1 MFGFCLFW
9 TWVAMETKRF
19 LCLIRL
25 QNTPRTNWLIHF
37 PPSSC
42 SLLVKCTTG
51 TRVVPV
57 TFPWTARRIIKRDRQ
72 IIPSTRTRMGRRR
85 QEIKTIIT
93 RDKERERGGWA
104 ECPLHTQSLTYLGR
118 RHGSGQR
125 QVRAAMW
132 EFDAIFD
139 RPMPAMGSGVLGCG
153 VWHCFKNGGLKNNFL
168 RGISINSNWTWICNA
183 IWWRTR
189 KGRIHGTVDAYA
201 PSHTPWTIA
210 PVVEG

>member
-9 TWVAMETKRF
+9 TWVAMETKTF

-93 RDKERERGGWA
+93 RDKEIERWMSRRSFAHTKFDVFGKTARIGSKAGESCNVRIWRDFWSSDAGNGVRSVGMRRVALLQERGSK
-104 ECPLHTQSLTYLGR
+104 E
-118 RHGSGQR
+118 
-125 QVRAAMW
+125 
-132 EFDAIFD
+132 
-139 RPMPAMGSGVLGCG
+139 
-153 VWHCFKNGGLKNNFL
+153 
-168 RGISINSNWTWICNA
+168 
-183 IWWRTR
+183 
-189 KGRIHGTVDAYA
+189 
-201 PSHTPWTIA
+201 
-210 PVVEG
+210 